1 MNKILAVDG
10 NSILNRAYYGIRFL
24 SNSKGIPT
32 NALTGYVNI
41 IYKHIEALKPDAVV
55 VAFDRKAPTFRH
67 GLYDGYK
74 ANRKGMPDELAAQ
87 LPYAKKLSEYMGF
100 QILEAD
106 GFEADD
112 LLGTVSRRC
121 KSNDAF
127 CYILTGDRD
136 SLQLIDDAYTHV
148 LLAGNTDTVLFDE
161 AKFFEKYQI
170 EPMGLVDIK
179 ALMGDSSDCI
189 PGVKGI
195 GEKTAVA
202 LIAEYKTLDGVYA
215 NIDTLPVGP
224 SAKGKIANDKDM
236 AYLSRELAKIKC
248 DVNVD
253 VDITSRSHADFISL
267 KELLVELE
275 MLTVLKKITPYFS
288 DDPSEDI
295 TPVSAPSFAEREIA
309 PTDAYE
315 MISEGY
321 ESVSVDF
328 ENGTVYLSDG
338 KEVAY
343 FNAQSD
349 GIIDFVFSSLTKL
362 CVYDSKLIYKHLI
375 DCGKYPTDT
384 AAFDVM
390 LASYVVNSGLQ
401 KHNIERVVNQYLHID
416 DEAMN
421 ASKTAYYTALLA
433 NELKKQLESTG
444 QSKLYYDIELPLAL
458 VIADMEETGFYVDGE
473 GLTAFGEELEKDIKE
488 CEERIYFLTG
498 EQFNINSPKQLGHI
512 LFEQMGIPAKK
523 KTKTGYTT
531 DAETL
536 EPLAPYYPVVAEV
549 LDYRALTKLKSTFID
564 AMVKVISE
572 KDGRIHTSFNQATTA
587 TGRLSSAEPNLQNI
601 PIRQKRGRE
610 LRKYFMGGGNKVLVD
625 ADYSQIELRLLAEIS
640 GDETFIDT
648 FKSGEDIHRRTAASV
663 FGIPEELISPE
674 LRTRAKAINF
684 GIVYG
689 ISAFSLAK
697 DIGTSVAEAKR
708 YIENYLT
715 RYGGVNNYLTTIVD
729 KARADGFVTTLFGRR
744 RYIPELTSD
753 KKMLQGFGE
762 RVARNSPIQGT
773 AADIIKLAMVNVY
786 KKLSEF
792 PNAKLV
798 LQVHDELIIE
808 TDKESAEA
816 VAEMLKTEMENVCK
830 TAVPLSVEVKVGKTW
845 YDTKE

>member
-1 MNKILAVDG
+1 MYKVLAIDG

-41 IYKHIEALKPDAVV
+41 ILKHIESIKPDVTV

-87 LPYAKKLSEYMGF
+87 LPYAKEISEYMGF
-100 QILEAD
+100 RILESD

-121 KSNDAF
+121 KSSDAF

-136 SLQLIDDAYTHV
+136 ALQLIDDNYTHV
-148 LLAGNTDTVLFDE
+148 LLAGNSDTVMFDE
-161 AKFFEKYQI
+161 AKFFEKYQTK
-170 EPMGLVDIK
+170 PQGLIDIK

-195 GEKTAVA
+195 GEKTALA
-202 LIAEYKTLDGVYA
+202 LIAQYGTLDNVYD
-215 NIDTLPVGP
+215 NIDSLPVGP
-224 SAKGKIANDKDM
+224 SAKSKIASDKEM
-236 AYLSRELAKIKC
+236 AYLSKKLAEIKC
-248 DVNVD
+248 DVDISFD
-253 VDITSRSHADFISL
+253 VSDKPNIDFQSL
-267 KELLVELE
+267 KNLLNELE
-275 MLTVLKKITPYFS
+275 MLSVLKKVTPYFS
-288 DDPSEDI
+288 SAASKEESN
-295 TPVSAPSFAEREIA
+295 VSAPIYSERKIVFS
-309 PTDAYE
+309 DA
-315 MISEGY
+315 SSALSNGY
-321 ESVSVDF
+321 TYANFDID
-328 ENGTVYLSDG
+328 NLAVYLSNG
-338 KEVAY
+338 KEVLHFFAEKDE
-343 FNAQSD
+343 FITFIHENIS
-349 GIIDFVFSSLTKL
+349 KL
-362 CVYDSKLIYKHLI
+362 YVYDSKLLYKYLI
-375 DCGKYPTDT
+375 SEGKKPKATFS
-384 AAFDVM
+384 FDVM

-401 KHNIERVVNQYLHID
+401 KHNVERVINQYLHID
-416 DEAMN
+416 DEDLN
-421 ASKTAYYTALLA
+421 PSKIAYYTALLA
-433 NELKKQLESTG
+433 AELAKQLELTG
-444 QSKLYYDIELPLAL
+444 QEKLYYNIELPLAL
-458 VIADMEETGFYVDGE
+458 VIADMEETGFYVDGD
-473 GLTAFGEELEKDIKE
+473 GLFAFGKELEKDIKD

-498 EQFNINSPKQLGHI
+498 AQFNINSPKQLGHI
-512 LFEQMGIPAKK
+512 LFEQMGIPAKR

-564 AMVKVISE
+564 AMIKVISE

-610 LRKYFMGGGNKVLVD
+610 LRKYFMGAENKVLVD

-640 GDETFIDT
+640 KDETFIDT
-648 FKSGEDIHRRTAASV
+648 FKSGEDIHRKTAASV
-663 FGIPEELISPE
+663 FGIPEELVSSE
-674 LRTRAKAINF
+674 LRSRAKAINF

-697 DIGTSVAEAKR
+697 DINTSVAEAKR
-708 YIENYLT
+708 YIENYLM
-715 RYGGVNNYLTTIVD
+715 RYNGVNDYLSTIVENA
-729 KARADGFVTTLFGRR
+729 KENGYVTTLFGRR

-773 AADIIKLAMVNVY
+773 AADIIKLAMVNVH
-786 KKLSEF
+786 KRLEEF
-792 PNAKLV
+792 PDAKLV

-808 TDKESAEA
+808 ASPESANA
-816 VAEMLKTEMENVCK
+816 VAEMLKNEMENVCK
-830 TAVPLSVEVKVGKTW
+830 TAVPLMVEVKVGKTW

>member
-1 MNKILAVDG
+1 MKVLAIDG

-41 IYKHIEALKPDAVV
+41 IYKHIEALRPDLTV

-74 ANRKGMPDELAAQ
+74 ANRKGMPDELAVQ
-87 LPYAKKLSEYMGF
+87 LPYAKEISEYMGF
-100 QILEAD
+100 RILESD

-121 KSNDAF
+121 KASGGF

-136 SLQLIDDAYTHV
+136 SLQLIDDEYTHV

-161 AKFFEKYQI
+161 AKFFEKYQTK
-170 EPMGLVDIK
+170 PTGLIDIK

-195 GEKTAVA
+195 GEKTAVS
-202 LIAEYKTLDGVYA
+202 LIAQYGSLDKVYENA
-215 NIDTLPVGP
+215 DTLPVGP
-224 SAKGKIANDKDM
+224 SAKAKIIADKDM
-236 AYLSRELAKIKC
+236 AYLSRTLAEIKC
-248 DVNVD
+248 DVDIDVD
-253 VDITSRSHADFISL
+253 VTKSISPDFPRL
-267 KELLVELE
+267 KDLLNELE
-275 MLTVLKKITPYFS
+275 MLSVLKKITPYFT
-288 DDPSEDI
+288 DKNEKEDI
-295 TPVSAPSFAEREIA
+295 TPITAPVFTEKNVSLSELENAIANGYSSASF
-309 PTDAYE
+309 
-315 MISEGY
+315 
-321 ESVSVDF
+321 DF
-328 ENGTVYLSDG
+328 ENNAIYISNG
-338 KEVAY
+338 KEVLSSSVS
-343 FNAQSD
+343 FDELLS
-349 GIIDFVFSSLTKL
+349 FVSSNISKL
-362 CVYDSKLIYKHLI
+362 CVYDSKLVYRYLLSH
-375 DCGKYPTDT
+375 GKALKET
-384 AAFDVM
+384 ALFDVM

-401 KHNIERVVNQYLHID
+401 KHNIERVISQYLHID
-416 DEAMN
+416 EESIET
-421 ASKTAYYTALLA
+421 SKAAYYTALLFVKLSA
-433 NELKKQLESTG
+433 LLKETEQE
-444 QSKLYYDIELPLAL
+444 KLYFDVELPLAL
-458 VIADMEETGFYVDGE
+458 VIADMEDAGFYVDKD
-473 GLTAFGEELEKDIKE
+473 GLAAFGKELEKDIKE

-498 EQFNINSPKQLGHI
+498 EEFNINSPKQLGHI

-536 EPLAPYYPVVAEV
+536 EPLAPYYPVIAEV

-564 AMVKVISE
+564 AMIKVVSE

-601 PIRQKRGRE
+601 PIRQQRGRE
-610 LRKYFMGGGNKVLVD
+610 LRKYFMGAENKVLVD

-640 GDETFIDT
+640 NDETFIDT
-648 FKSGEDIHRRTAASV
+648 FKNGEDIHRKTASNV
-663 FGIPEELISPE
+663 FGVPKELISSE

-697 DIGTSVAEAKR
+697 DINTSVAEAKR
-708 YIENYLT
+708 YIDNYLA
-715 RYGGVNNYLTTIVD
+715 RYKGVNEYLSSIVES
-729 KARADGFVTTLFGRR
+729 ARRNGFVTTLFGRR
-744 RYIPELTSD
+744 RYIPELSSD

-773 AADIIKLAMVNVY
+773 AADIIKLAMVNVH
-786 KKLSEF
+786 KRLAEF
-792 PNAKLV
+792 KGAKLV

-808 TDKESAEA
+808 TDEASASA
-816 VAEMLKTEMENVCK
+816 VAEMLQSEMENVCK
-830 TAVPLSVEVKVGKTW
+830 TAVPLKVDVKVGKTW
-845 YDTKE
+845 FDTKE

>member
-1 MNKILAVDG
+1 MYKVLAVDG

-24 SNSKGIPT
+24 SNSKGVPT

-41 IYKHIEALKPDAVV
+41 IYRHIESLKPDLTV

-67 GLYDGYK
+67 GLYEGYK
-74 ANRKGMPDELAAQ
+74 ANRKGMPDELALQ
-87 LPYAKKLSEYMGF
+87 LPYAKQISEYMGF
-100 QILEAD
+100 RVLESD

-112 LLGTVSRRC
+112 LLGTVSGLC
-121 KSNDAF
+121 KTNGGF

-136 SLQLIDDAYTHV
+136 SLQLIDDEYTHV

-161 AKFFEKYQI
+161 AKFYEKYQTKPI
-170 EPMGLVDIK
+170 GLVDIK

-195 GEKTAVA
+195 GEKTAIS
-202 LIAEYKTLDGVYA
+202 LISQYGSLDKVYENA
-215 NIDTLPVGP
+215 DTLPIGP
-224 SAKGKIANDKDM
+224 SAKAKIIADKDM
-236 AYLSRELAKIKC
+236 AYLSRTLARIKC
-248 DVNVD
+248 DVD
-253 VDITSRSHADFISL
+253 IDLDITESPKADFLRL
-267 KELLVELE
+267 KELLTELE
-275 MLTVLKKITPYFS
+275 MLSVLKKISAHFS
-288 DDPSEDI
+288 SNEAIEPQAPQPLDFPERKAEPSEI
-295 TPVSAPSFAEREIA
+295 ERAASNGYVFAAI
-309 PTDAYE
+309 
-315 MISEGY
+315 
-321 ESVSVDF
+321 DF
-328 ENGTVYLSDG
+328 ESGELCLSNG
-338 KEVAY
+338 KEVLSCTM
-343 FNAQSD
+343 QED
-349 GIIDFVFSSLTKL
+349 EL
-362 CVYDSKLIYKHLI
+362 CGFLLKNLSALSVYDSKLVYKHLI
-375 DCGKYPTDT
+375 AKGYKPESTVS
-384 AAFDVM
+384 FDAM
-390 LASYVVNSGLQ
+390 LAAYVVNSGLQ
-401 KHNIERVVNQYLHID
+401 KYNIERVAGQYLHID
-416 DEAMN
+416 ADEVN
-421 ASKTAYYTALLA
+421 TSKTAYYTALLHKKLIA
-433 NELKKQLESTG
+433 LLNETNQE
-444 QSKLYYDIELPLAL
+444 KLYYSVELPLAL

-473 GLTAFGEELEKDIKE
+473 GLAAFGKELENDIRE

-498 EQFNINSPKQLGHI
+498 EEFNINSPKQLGHI

-536 EPLAPYYPVVAEV
+536 EPLAPYYPVIAEV

-564 AMVKVISE
+564 AMIKVISE

-610 LRKYFMGGGNKVLVD
+610 LRKYFMGDEGKVLVD

-640 GDETFIDT
+640 NDATFIDT
-648 FKSGEDIHRRTAASV
+648 FKSGEDIHRKTASNV
-663 FGIPEELISPE
+663 FGVPEELISSE

-697 DIGTSVAEAKR
+697 DINTSVAEAKR
-708 YIENYLT
+708 YIDNYLS
-715 RYGGVNNYLTTIVD
+715 RYDGVNKYLSTIVEN
-729 KARADGFVTTLFGRR
+729 ARASGYVTTLFGRR
-744 RYIPELTSD
+744 RYIPELSSD

-786 KKLSEF
+786 KRLEEF
-792 PNAKLV
+792 PSAKLV

-808 TDKESAEA
+808 TDAESAGK
-816 VAEMLKTEMENVCK
+816 VADMLKSEMENVCK
-830 TAVPLSVEVKVGKTW
+830 TAVPLKVDVKIGKTW